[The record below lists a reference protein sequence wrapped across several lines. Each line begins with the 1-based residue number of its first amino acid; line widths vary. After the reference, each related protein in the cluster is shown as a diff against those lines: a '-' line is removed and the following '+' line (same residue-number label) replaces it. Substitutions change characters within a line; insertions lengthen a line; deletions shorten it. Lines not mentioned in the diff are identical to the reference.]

1 MHVSAALLQL
11 STENLDSA
19 GRAELVGGVPWLHE
33 LLTHMSQQG
42 LLDTDKMYTSAQLL
56 NAVSYSIEA
65 QEEQRAQE

>member
-19 GRAELVGGVPWLHE
+19 ERAELVGGLPWLHA

-42 LLDTDKMYTSAQLL
+42 LLDTHKMYTSAQLL

-65 QEEQRAQE
+65 QEQRAQE